1 MTSHSRILWLHER
14 IIRGHFPSLKEFS
27 DHFNISRSQA
37 SREISYLRYKLKAPL
52 RFSMANKGYYY
63 SSEFSI
69 PSLFVGTET
78 NENTER
84 TSIQRV
90 NPTLYNA
97 LKESLEVKIDEQDK
111 KLVPFYVD
119 LRKETVLCY
128 FPEKN
133 ETGGVLLERFN
144 SLVLTGRRFS
154 FVYGFDFEKYRSG
167 LLNKTLRCVRV
178 KIDNTKKILLYSNET
193 ELLDW
198 LSKNA
203 SKKPV
208 LNDKKIKEKL
218 RRKLKL
224 LEELL
229 D

>member
-14 IIRGHFPSLKEFS
+14 IIRGHFPSLKDFS
-27 DHFNISRSQA
+27 DHFNISRRQA
-37 SREISYLRYKLKAPL
+37 SREISYLRNKLKAPL

-69 PSLFVGTET
+69 PSLFARIET
-78 NENTER
+78 NENIER
-84 TSIQRV
+84 TLIQKV
-90 NPTLYNA
+90 NPILYNA

-119 LRKETVLCY
+119 LRKETALCY

-133 ETGGVLLERFN
+133 ETDGVLLERFN

-154 FVYGFDFEKYRSG
+154 FVYAFDFEKYRSG

-178 KIDNTKKILLYSNET
+178 KVDNTTKILLYSNET

-198 LSKNA
+198 LLKNA
-203 SKKPV
+203 SKKPM